1 MSVSTQKTSNMH
13 PSMPVGTT
21 AASLIGRTTA
31 AKFLGIMMPI
41 SGSIKVKP
49 SKVGHRAIVIPGA
62 MCRSLCL
69 RNVSRQ
75 RDKRAKVVVGHRAIE
90 DLAMSPLPRRVGATQ
105 SASRTNAPTT
115 LCQWEGNLLAG
126 TTGNVIFK
134 KIQASTL
141 P

>member
-75 RDKRAKVVVGHRAIE
+75 RDKRAK